1 MQASYSSRPPTQI
14 TSLAGLRDWDS
25 QPETGRTLSLFPPWG
40 ALSGMAQTGVS
51 RLVVVAGESFL
62 DRLFA
67 LGGQDRGARQRRP
80 QVRGR
85 RRRRIDWR
93 HRA

>member
-1 MQASYSSRPPTQI
+1 MHDGPVVSSEDRASATAVGC
-14 TSLAGLRDWDS
+14 TS
-25 QPETGRTLSLFPPWG
+25 TLSKTGPWG
-40 ALSGMAQTGVS
+40 ALSTMAQTGVAT
-51 RLVVVAGESFL
+51 LVVDDGESFL
-62 DRLFA
+62 DRLLA